1 LLELTYEPVFFFLSC
16 YPPFLGITKE
26 MMSQGP
32 QVADMECRGID
43 RLMMSTYTDGDPLH
57 HHTSLVHHDGIHHI
71 TLFLEDNGSFSM
83 RYKSGIVVSV
93 TLILEAFEYV
103 AFKVAFDYRTS
114 TWKLCSLPCFTLVV
128 DIVP

>member
-1 LLELTYEPVFFFLSC
+1 METHFTTILLWF
-16 YPPFLGITKE
+16 I
-26 MMSQGP
+26 MM
-32 QVADMECRGID
+32 AFTT
-43 RLMMSTYTDGDPLH
+43 STYFP
-57 HHTSLVHHDGIHHI
+57 
-71 TLFLEDNGSFSM
+71 EDNGSCSM

-114 TWKLCSLPCFTLVV
+114 AWKLCSFPCFTLVV